1 MVDNQ
6 TETSTKNSR
15 KISGKQIGYI
25 QCFVT
30 REGDPRWLSL
40 GKVPRDLCIA
50 TTVVHLVNVNIKM
63 VLRLCLVRVKAFPEN
78 ILFFGNAIFRKGK

>member
-40 GKVPRDLCIA
+40 GKVPRDLCIT

-63 VLRLCLVRVKAFPEN
+63 VLNLNTLVLPRFQPKSPSEWPLRNV
-78 ILFFGNAIFRKGK
+78 GV